1 MTSSS
6 ITSNGSVDANSARIS
21 NGLYVGTSIT
31 HKEGENL
38 LIGNSI
44 NNDYV
49 EFIEDVKIGDLII
62 NEEGKIGGINTISIG
77 NDASTS

>member
-31 HKEGENL
+31 HYGQKDL
-38 LIGNSI
+38 AIGNAD
-44 NNDYV
+44 NGAYV
-49 EFIEDVKIGDLII
+49 YFVEDLAGGSTP
-62 NEEGKIGGINTISIG
+62 NEGGESN
-77 NDASTS
+77 